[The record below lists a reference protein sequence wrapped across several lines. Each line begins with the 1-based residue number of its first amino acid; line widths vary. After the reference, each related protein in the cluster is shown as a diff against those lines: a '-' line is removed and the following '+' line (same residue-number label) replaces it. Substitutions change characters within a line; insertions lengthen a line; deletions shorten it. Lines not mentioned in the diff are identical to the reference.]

1 MLELAILGLLKEQ
14 ELHGYEL
21 KKRLGDT
28 FGPMSRV
35 SFGSLYPA
43 LRRLEKA
50 GAVEV
55 TESGPSAAALSIPTT
70 GSLSGERA
78 AYRARRASGGH
89 DTRGRKVYRITPD
102 GQALFEKL
110 LAAEDASP
118 EDDRSFQLRLA
129 FARHLAADQRLGLLE
144 RRRAQLIERLARAR
158 TAVRAG
164 RERLDS
170 YARAVAEHSTE
181 ATEHDI
187 SWIERLIEVERSDQP
202 ERELKP

>member
-1 MLELAILGLLKEQ
+1 
-14 ELHGYEL
+14 
-21 KKRLGDT
+21 
-28 FGPMSRV
+28 
-35 SFGSLYPA
+35 
-43 LRRLEKA
+43 
-50 GAVEV
+50 
-55 TESGPSAAALSIPTT
+55 
-70 GSLSGERA
+70 
-78 AYRARRASGGH
+78 
-89 DTRGRKVYRITPD
+89 
-102 GQALFEKL
+102 
-110 LAAEDASP
+110 LAAEDASA

-187 SWIERLIEVERSDQP
+187 SWIERLIEVERSDQL

>member
-21 KKRLGDT
+21 KKRLSDT

-55 TESGPSAAALSIPTT
+55 TEAGPSAAAVSIPTT

-78 AYRARRASGGH
+78 AYRARRAGGGH
-89 DTRGRKVYRITPD
+89 DSRGRQVYRITP
-102 GQALFEKL
+102 E
-110 LAAEDASP
+110 
-118 EDDRSFQLRLA
+118 
-129 FARHLAADQRLGLLE
+129 
-144 RRRAQLIERLARAR
+144 
-158 TAVRAG
+158 
-164 RERLDS
+164 
-170 YARAVAEHSTE
+170 
-181 ATEHDI
+181 
-187 SWIERLIEVERSDQP
+187 
-202 ERELKP
+202 